1 MSGWCELHTK
11 RNWEHCSF
19 TTFCERWM
27 KRLYRGNKSQCVYA
41 QRACARSL
49 HMYGLGERASQEIP
63 IQRMHGSNASGLG
76 GMSIISRVLESIRKD
91 AFGCSVVHSERPVSA
106 RRSRIF
112 VCVLLSMVINKA
124 NASCRLANACGKA
137 LKPSL
142 LACVKT
148 GLRAQVSH
156 SMVSRWLKKPL
167 LSSTFCMLCTQ
178 DRANQTWST
187 WLSARRFFRR
197 YRSSATEDCTEYED
211 SVLLIRTMIARH
223 CWTMTKTQ

>member
-41 QRACARSL
+41 QRARARSL

-124 NASCRLANACGKA
+124 NASCRLANACEKA

-142 LACVKT
+142 LACEKRVCAHK
-148 GLRAQVSH
+148 
-156 SMVSRWLKKPL
+156 
-167 LSSTFCMLCTQ
+167 
-178 DRANQTWST
+178 
-187 WLSARRFFRR
+187 
-197 YRSSATEDCTEYED
+197 
-211 SVLLIRTMIARH
+211 SVIL
-223 CWTMTKTQ
+223 W

>member
-148 GLRAQVSH
+148 GLRARVSH
-156 SMVSRWLKKPL
+156 SMVSRWLKNP
-167 LSSTFCMLCTQ
+167 SC
-178 DRANQTWST
+178 RRR
-187 WLSARRFFRR
+187 SACCVPK
-197 YRSSATEDCTEYED
+197 TE
-211 SVLLIRTMIARH
+211 LIRLGLRGYLLVDSFEGIDQVPP
-223 CWTMTKTQ
+223 KTAQDTRIPSC